1 MRTDPRMTADELEV
15 SVAALLGPY
24 APQVTGI
31 AALSTVPSLL
41 RELRLLTER
50 RPEPA
55 VVIGPGVR
63 TGVPLLVDN
72 PREVGGDRVMNTLA
86 AHRLFDTAC
95 VVVDFG
101 TSTNIDVVSAKG
113 EFLGGA
119 LAPGIEIS
127 LEALATRAA
136 ALRSVEL
143 VRPRSVIGKNT
154 VECLQS
160 GVLYGF
166 AGQVDGLVRRILA
179 ELGARAGRVT
189 VLGTGGLA
197 PLMAGES
204 ETITAT
210 VRARPDPARAAADLP
225 AQRAVREL
233 VPCARRH
240 VAAAVTGCVR
250 GMGGYCGRR
259 AARDAVIAEVEIARS
274 LRAVGGRRLAGEPIS
289 RAGRTPGPRTFPSRC
304 GCAGRSGPRCT
315 TRATTPTR
323 SRSRGRTRLAEV
335 RAAHP
340 DLPPDTDDR
349 RAGRRN
355 RAGDLPA
362 QHRQALLRHAAG
374 GRRHPAAGHA
384 QPGPGRR
391 RRAGPLEGRRST
403 SATTSS
409 FTERW

>member
-1 MRTDPRMTADELEV
+1 VLLCVDIGNTQIALGLYPDATDVAAAGNPRPELVRGWRMRTDPRMTADELEV
-15 SVAALLGPY
+15 SLAALLGPY
-24 APQVTGI
+24 ATQVTGI

-50 RPEPA
+50 RPEPS

-86 AHRLFDTAC
+86 AHRLYATAC

-143 VRPRSVIGKNT
+143 VRPRNVIGKNT

-179 ELGARAGRVT
+179 ELGPRAGPAT

-197 PLMAGES
+197 PLMAEES
-204 ETITAT
+204 ETI
-210 VRARPDPARAAADLP
+210 
-225 AQRAVREL
+225 
-233 VPCARRH
+233 
-240 VAAAVTGCVR
+240 
-250 GMGGYCGRR
+250 
-259 AARDAVIAEVEIARS
+259 
-274 LRAVGGRRLAGEPIS
+274 GEY
-289 RAGRTPGPRTFPSRC
+289 
-304 GCAGRSGPRCT
+304 
-315 TRATTPTR
+315 
-323 SRSRGRTRLAEV
+323 V
-335 RAAHP
+335 P
-340 DLPPDTDDR
+340 DLTLLGLR
-349 RAGRRN
+349 LTFLRN
-355 RAGDLPA
+355 A
-362 QHRQALLRHAAG
+362 H
-374 GRRHPAAGHA
+374 
-384 QPGPGRR
+384 
-391 RRAGPLEGRRST
+391 
-403 SATTSS
+403 SA
-409 FTERW
+409 